1 MLQDFKSVSEE
12 GACIS
17 IGEEDDSPH
26 IPPTNAPSSAPC
38 NDITKVSPTPLG
50 KPNPPKTDEFSEK
63 FQTAFDPPPSFSE
76 NHIADFLKSCT
87 ALKTIHVVYF

>member
-26 IPPTNAPSSAPC
+26 IPPTNSPFSAPC
-38 NDITKVSPTPLG
+38 NDITKVSPICQPPRPLISNQ
-50 KPNPPKTDEFSEK
+50 KMSVDVTMLLTMQWRLIPRHPVSMI
-63 FQTAFDPPPSFSE
+63 S
-76 NHIADFLKSCT
+76 
-87 ALKTIHVVYF
+87 YFNLQL